1 MTLCLKEKS
10 KTLNALCKG
19 FLLELKNLITLNSLI
34 LSSIEKKTPVDSIF
48 KTLTFIIIA
57 RTFFE
62 LLLEKRHS
70 FKYYPDFY
78 ANIVSYIHIY
88 LFWLCL
94 FFTVAILITIFLKLQ
109 FVKSMKLALIFFPI
123 ILIPPFADFV
133 LTRGEGSFLM
143 YSFEIAT
150 FPYSYLNCFNPFAKI
165 ETVTAGV
172 RLEIAIAFLGSFYI
186 SFCVFKK
193 GILRSLFLAVCIYT
207 VILLYGY
214 LPALYK
220 VSGMDFY
227 ALSGKSVSGITLPQK
242 FLFMYLLPV
251 ILISWLTIY
260 LLFKE
265 NRENLKSIFS
275 FFYPSRLLFYI
286 LLLAFGFIFAANQSH
301 AYPAILN
308 IEDILKLLL
317 AVISIKLLFC
327 YSKIINDI
335 YDIEIDMI
343 SNKERPFVKNTISVE
358 YAHQIKNIMLII
370 SFIFAIAAEISFI
383 FYWLFML
390 SASYVYSVPPLRLRR
405 YYPVGHLILSSIGIS
420 TFLAG
425 GALIN
430 SYEVYIQLQQKEVLL
445 YIFSAFF
452 FISHVKDFKDIEG
465 DKAAGVQNIMNLI
478 SAPKT
483 MGIIFI
489 SGFTLSTYLIARILN
504 IANAAMIIGMLLFL
518 SGSVYYILKT
528 KSISR
533 LDRLLML
540 ALIFLIY
547 LTCLWIYQIT
557 P

>member
-1 MTLCLKEKS
+1 MTLYLKEKS

-19 FLLELKNLITLNSLI
+19 FLLKLKNLITLNSLI
-34 LSSIEKKTPVDSIF
+34 LSSIEKKTPIDSIF

-251 ILISWLTIY
+251 ILISWVTIY

>member
-1 MTLCLKEKS
+1 M
-10 KTLNALCKG
+10 
-19 FLLELKNLITLNSLI
+19 
-34 LSSIEKKTPVDSIF
+34 
-48 KTLTFIIIA
+48 
-57 RTFFE
+57 
-62 LLLEKRHS
+62 
-70 FKYYPDFY
+70 
-78 ANIVSYIHIY
+78 
-88 LFWLCL
+88 LFR
-94 FFTVAILITIFLKLQ
+94 
-109 FVKSMKLALIFFPI
+109 S
-123 ILIPPFADFV
+123 
-133 LTRGEGSFLM
+133 
-143 YSFEIAT
+143 
-150 FPYSYLNCFNPFAKI
+150 
-165 ETVTAGV
+165 
-172 RLEIAIAFLGSFYI
+172 
-186 SFCVFKK
+186 K

>member
-19 FLLELKNLITLNSLI
+19 FLLKLKNLITLNSLI
-34 LSSIEKKTPVDSIF
+34 LSSIEKKTPIDSIF

-251 ILISWLTIY
+251 ILISWVTIY